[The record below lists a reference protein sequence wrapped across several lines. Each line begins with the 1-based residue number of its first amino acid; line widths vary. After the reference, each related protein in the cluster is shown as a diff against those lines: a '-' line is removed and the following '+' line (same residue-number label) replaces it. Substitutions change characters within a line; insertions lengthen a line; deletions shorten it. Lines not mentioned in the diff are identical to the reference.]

1 VTEATATDQIRALDA
16 YMDASDPAPGQTA
29 GPVVIVSDSLPERNG
44 VGAYYWDLLG
54 LLDDAG
60 CEATILCPSEK
71 RPTLLRFPLPGDST
85 QRIWIPSLF
94 RFRRVM
100 KQVRPHCII
109 VATPGPYGLLGAWWA
124 KRLGAKV
131 IVGFHTHFSG
141 VTDLYHNRFLRA
153 FSRFYFNIAD
163 KILFRYG
170 DLVLANS
177 EAMVELAT
185 SLGARNVGVMGTL
198 LPGDSL
204 REPSAPLTGALRR
217 IVFAGR
223 LAPEKRVQTVID
235 AARELPDIRFTI
247 AGDGP
252 LKTSVES
259 QAADIPNLEYL
270 GWVSRERLLAEMDKA
285 DMLVLNSVVESF
297 GTVALEAMARERLA
311 LVSGTCGIVEW
322 PNLVDNLYQIHDGE
336 SLADAIRRI
345 AALPPEARSA
355 TATSARKAALRLNR
369 GSLLHWL
376 DVIRSTKDA
385 SIAEQ

>member
-1 VTEATATDQIRALDA
+1 
-16 YMDASDPAPGQTA
+16 MDAPDPAPGLRA

-54 LLDDAG
+54 LLEDAG

-100 KQVRPHCII
+100 KQSRPTTII

-124 KRLGAKV
+124 RRLGAKLV
-131 IVGFHTHFSG
+131 VGFHTHFSS
-141 VTDLYHNRFLRA
+141 VTDVYNNRFLRA

-177 EAMVELAT
+177 EAMVDLAR

-198 LPGDSL
+198 LPSDSL
-204 REPSAPLTGALRR
+204 RDPDPPASGKLDR

-235 AARELPDIRFTI
+235 AARQLPDIRFTI

-252 LKTSVES
+252 LKNDVEK
-259 QAADIPNLEYL
+259 QAASIPNLDYL

-311 LVSGTCGIVEW
+311 LVSPTCGIVEW
-322 PNLVDNLYQIHDGE
+322 PDLVDNLYQIGDGE
-336 SLADAIRRI
+336 SLADAIVRV
-345 AALPPEARSA
+345 AALPPESRIAAARG
-355 TATSARKAALRLNR
+355 ARTGALRLNR

-376 DVIRSTKDA
+376 DVIRS
-385 SIAEQ
+385 AEGSSVAGA

>member
-1 VTEATATDQIRALDA
+1 VNDAAATDQVQALNAYIDA
-16 YMDASDPAPGQTA
+16 PDPAPDQQP

-54 LLDDAG
+54 LLEEAG

-100 KQVRPHCII
+100 KQCRPKTII

-124 KRLGAKV
+124 RRIGAKL
-131 IVGFHTHFSG
+131 IVGFHTHFSS
-141 VTDLYHNRFLRA
+141 VTDVYNNRLLRA

-177 EAMVELAT
+177 AAMVDLAR

-198 LPGDSL
+198 LPSDSL
-204 REPSAPLTGALRR
+204 RAPDPPASGKLDRV
-217 IVFAGR
+217 VFAGR
-223 LAPEKRVQTVID
+223 LAPEKRVHTVID
-235 AARELPDIRFTI
+235 AARQLPDIRFTI

-252 LKTSVES
+252 LRKDVER
-259 QAADIPNLEYL
+259 QAASIPNLDYL

-311 LVSGTCGIVEW
+311 LVSATCGIVEW
-322 PNLVDNLYQIHDGE
+322 PDLVDNLYRIEDGE
-336 SLADAIRRI
+336 SLADAMRRI
-345 AALPPEARSA
+345 SALPAESCAAVARG
-355 TATSARKAALRLNR
+355 AREAALRLNR
-369 GSLLHWL
+369 VSLLHWL
-376 DVIRSTKDA
+376 DVIRSREDSPVAK
-385 SIAEQ
+385 S

>member
-1 VTEATATDQIRALDA
+1 VRQAAATDQIRALDA
-16 YMDASDPAPGQTA
+16 YMDAADSASGPTT

-54 LLDDAG
+54 LLDEAG
-60 CEATILCPSEK
+60 CEATMLCPSEK
-71 RPTLLRFPLPGDST
+71 RPALLRFPLPGDST
-85 QRIWIPSLF
+85 QRIWIPSPF

-100 KQVRPHCII
+100 RQVRPHCVI
-109 VATPGPYGLLGAWWA
+109 VGTPGPYGLLGAWWA

-153 FSRFYFNIAD
+153 CSRFYFNIAD

-177 EAMVELAT
+177 EAMVDLAGR
-185 SLGARNVGVMGTL
+185 LGARNVGVMGTL
-198 LPGDSL
+198 LPSDSL
-204 REPSAPLTGALRR
+204 QEPAAPLTGALRR

-235 AARELPDIRFTI
+235 AARELPDIGFTI

-252 LKTSVES
+252 LKKSVEA

-270 GWVSRERLLAEMDKA
+270 GWVSRERLLAEMDRA

-311 LVSGTCGIVEW
+311 LVSGTCGIVDW
-322 PNLVDNLYQIHDGE
+322 PDLVDNLYQIRDDE
-336 SLADAIRRI
+336 NLAAAIRRI
-345 AALPPEARSA
+345 AVLPPEARSA
-355 TATSARKAALRLNR
+355 TANGARKAALRLNR

-376 DVIRSTKDA
+376 DVIRSTEDA
-385 SIAEQ
+385 SVA